1 MRLTLRTLLASSA
14 ILLVSSGVS
23 QAAATAATSACRSDV
38 HISVVPTWARTGFS
52 QAKPRMPYALG
63 KSGNIVAIL
72 WASHN
77 ALVSPPLKDRNNKI
91 LWVARAPL
99 PVDKVTT
106 FYIRAQR
113 MVGTHDVGT
122 PVSRIVQGGPGPSI
136 INLPAAGCWRLALHW
151 AGLSDSLDVRYA
163 PNRS

>member
-1 MRLTLRTLLASSA
+1 MRLAIPTLLAFSA
-14 ILLVSSGVS
+14 VILGSSGVS
-23 QAAATAATSACRSDV
+23 EAAATTTTSACRSDV
-38 HISVVPTWARTGFS
+38 HISVVPTWARVGFS

-72 WASHN
+72 WAPHN

-113 MVGTHDVGT
+113 MVGTHDMGT
-122 PVSRIVQGGPGPSI
+122 PVSRIVRGGPGPSI

-151 AGLSDSLDVRYA
+151 AGHSDSLDVRYA